1 MRKLLQIILVSI
13 LFTNTSISQPVLIDK
28 VVGIVG
34 EYTILQS
41 DIENQYLQY
50 RAQGFNQ
57 PDLRCMIFRDFLEQ
71 KLMMNQ
77 AKIDSLEVSESNVEM
92 SLDQRMDYFINQVG
106 SVEELEAYF
115 NKTVLEIK
123 EDLRTVV
130 RDQMIT
136 QQMQG
141 VITGEVRTTPSDVR
155 RFYHSIPTDSIPF
168 IDAKVEIQHIVV
180 YPALGDDAIFEVKE
194 RLLDLR
200 KRILEGESF
209 ETLAILYSEGPSA
222 SNGGDIGFL
231 GKGELDPAYAK
242 EAFSLKKGGVSKII
256 ESDFGFHI
264 IQLVERRDDKVRTR
278 HILMKPRISITARQK
293 AISRLDSLA
302 QLIRSDSISIGLA
315 ARYFSEDKSTSINQ
329 GLMVNPRT
337 NSSQF
342 ELKQLETKD
351 YEVARDLELGEVS
364 KPYESVDENQ
374 KVIYKIIKLKSR
386 TDPHRAN
393 LKQDYLLL
401 QNLALE
407 EKKQIV
413 IEDWILEK
421 KSETYY
427 KIDPLYQDCIPL
439 KGIWIE

>member
-1 MRKLLQIILVSI
+1 MKKLLQILLGTILLTGSV
-13 LFTNTSISQPVLIDK
+13 FSQPMLIDK

-50 RAQGFNQ
+50 KAQGVNV
-57 PDLRCMIFRDFLEQ
+57 PDLKCMIYRDFLEQ

-92 SLDQRMDYFINQVG
+92 SLDQRLDYFINQIG

-136 QQMQG
+136 QKMQG
-141 VITGEVRTTPSDVR
+141 VITGDIKTTPSEVR
-155 RFYHSIPTDSIPF
+155 KFYNSLPTDSIPY
-168 IDAKVEIQHIVV
+168 IDAMVEIQHIMI
-180 YPALGDDAIFEVKE
+180 YPALGDAAIFEVKE

-222 SNGGDIGFL
+222 PEGGDIGFL
-231 GKGELDPAYAK
+231 GKGELDAAYAK
-242 EAFSLKKGGVSKII
+242 EAFSLKKGGVSKIV
-256 ESDFGFHI
+256 ESDFGFHL

-278 HILMKPRISITARQK
+278 HILMKPRINIDARQK

-302 QLIRSDSISIGLA
+302 QLIRSDSISFEIA
-315 ARYFSEDKSTSINQ
+315 ARYYSEDKSTAINK

-342 ELKQLETKD
+342 ELKQLDTKD
-351 YEVARDLELGEVS
+351 YEIARDLELGEVS
-364 KPYESVDENQ
+364 KPYESLDENH
-374 KVIYKIIKLKSR
+374 KTVYKIIKLKSR

-401 QNLALE
+401 QNMALE
-407 EKKQIV
+407 EKKQLI
-413 IEDWILEK
+413 IEEWILEK
-421 KSETYY
+421 KNETYF

-439 KGIWIE
+439 KGIWID